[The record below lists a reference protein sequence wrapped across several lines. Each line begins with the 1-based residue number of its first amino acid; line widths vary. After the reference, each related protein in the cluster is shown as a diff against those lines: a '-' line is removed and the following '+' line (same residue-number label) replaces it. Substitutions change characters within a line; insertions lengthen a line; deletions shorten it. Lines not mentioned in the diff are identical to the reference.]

1 LKVSQVVA
9 GEIEFNR
16 LIEILMDTALEH
28 AGAERGLLILP
39 RGEEMWI
46 EAEATTAEDRVQVGR
61 PRRRIAPSV
70 LAESVLN
77 YVVRT
82 RDSVLLDDATE
93 QEPFSQDPYILGS
106 RSRSILCLPLI
117 KQAQLIGVLYLE
129 NDLASHVF
137 TPARIAL
144 LRLVAS
150 QAATSLENAR
160 LYSEL
165 RDAEVFLTQA
175 QRLSLT
181 GSFCWRL
188 DTDEITFSEE
198 LYRIFAFEQG
208 SAVTLERITAR
219 IHPEDVPLL
228 KEKMELARHGG
239 SDEHEI
245 RLRMP
250 GGSVKYLRTITHV
263 NRDLDGRLECVGAI
277 QDVTQH
283 RLAEEALSKARSELA
298 RASSMTSIGALTAS
312 IAHEITQPLAAIV
325 SNADSCLIWLAN
337 NQPNLDKARRAA
349 ERIVKDGHRAAEV
362 IQSIRAQ
369 ARRSASEMVLVDLNR
384 LIADTLELMQ
394 AELQRHEVLLETRLL
409 DDLALIKGDHT
420 QLQQVIV
427 NLVTNAIE
435 AISTSRRSP
444 RIIRVSTESN
454 ENGDVLTRVEDS
466 GSGIDLPVL
475 DRIFDPMFT
484 TKPEGM
490 GLGLSICRS
499 IVEGHRGRL
508 WVSPNPAGGSIFQ
521 FSIPD
526 ATAAVSIE
534 AASAKHSTRH
544 AGHPM

>member
-1 LKVSQVVA
+1 
-9 GEIEFNR
+9 
-16 LIEILMDTALEH
+16 
-28 AGAERGLLILP
+28 
-39 RGEEMWI
+39 
-46 EAEATTAEDRVQVGR
+46 
-61 PRRRIAPSV
+61 
-70 LAESVLN
+70 
-77 YVVRT
+77 
-82 RDSVLLDDATE
+82 
-93 QEPFSQDPYILGS
+93 
-106 RSRSILCLPLI
+106 
-117 KQAQLIGVLYLE
+117 
-129 NDLASHVF
+129 
-137 TPARIAL
+137 
-144 LRLVAS
+144 
-150 QAATSLENAR
+150 
-160 LYSEL
+160 
-165 RDAEVFLTQA
+165 
-175 QRLSLT
+175 
-181 GSFCWRL
+181 
-188 DTDEITFSEE
+188 
-198 LYRIFAFEQG
+198 
-208 SAVTLERITAR
+208 
-219 IHPEDVPLL
+219 
-228 KEKMELARHGG
+228 
-239 SDEHEI
+239 
-245 RLRMP
+245 
-250 GGSVKYLRTITHV
+250 V

-369 ARRSASEMVLVDLNR
+369 ARRSASEMVLLDLNR

-394 AELQRHEVLLETRLL
+394 AELQRHEVLLETKLL